1 MLLNI
6 CMPQFLHWAFPHLFP
21 THCKIARPLSLCP
34 GDKKCGHTWVCRDTN
49 SLSKD
54 SRGLLLIEDSF
65 FASHSPE
72 RKSLAELPVS
82 LVCVWT
88 PGVEKCKCGGGVV
101 GGDVQCT
108 ARSTYVGL
116 LFSSKSPP
124 VHSSF
129 KRGLEAPGRRVV
141 PRPWGRQMRL

>member
-88 PGVEKCKCGGGVV
+88 PGVEKCKCGGGLW
-101 GGDVQCT
+101 GGMCSAPLAPPMWVSSSLPS
-108 ARSTYVGL
+108 RH
-116 LFSSKSPP
+116 LFIPHSKGAWRPQAEGWCP
-124 VHSSF
+124 D
-129 KRGLEAPGRRVV
+129 PG
-141 PRPWGRQMRL
+141 GGK